1 VGHRAGNSILS
12 TKFQELMNVREDGDS
27 KYLCITK
34 WMRLKNT
41 DFITVRRPTVHLLR
55 SHNFI
60 WWEHLR
66 LQQCAHH
73 ECHFPVVSFQAWGE
87 TVISCH
93 FGSGLAMWQA
103 LTNEKWA
110 EAPMLLPAG
119 MRKSP
124 WTSHAVFPFG
134 TVTGDIQEGGI
145 QEGGSSINLES
156 WAPSLL
162 AEVQSTLP
170 THNAPITRE

>member
-1 VGHRAGNSILS
+1 MDEIEKYRSYYSKAANSS
-12 TKFQELMNVREDGDS
+12 
-27 KYLCITK
+27 
-34 WMRLKNT
+34 
-41 DFITVRRPTVHLLR
+41 LLR
-55 SHNFI
+55 FHNFI

-73 ECHFPVVSFQAWGE
+73 ECHFTVVFSQAWGG

-103 LTNEKWA
+103 LTNETWA
-110 EAPMLLPAG
+110 EAPMLLPAA

-134 TVTGDIQEGGI
+134 TITGDIQEGGI
-145 QEGGSSINLES
+145 QEGSSSTSLES

-162 AEVQSTLP
+162 ADVQSTLP
-170 THNAPITRE
+170 THNAPVTREQQGSVISNYQDLWGSLWTLDAD